1 MADKKEFTLK
11 VNGLEQSIE
20 NVDRLVDNMLGFEQ
34 QTIKAISAQEVLQSV
49 IEAQDPKK
57 GIEKIIPVY
66 QKLNNIQEHLL
77 QMTPIGIKAQ
87 QEAYEIVAK
96 GIKTQIEGS
105 KTIDKLNKEKLDD
118 LKKLEQ
124 KEMKRVEKLEQY
136 KITSLERIEKI
147 EKNKNIYLSDD
158 RKVREEFIDAEE
170 KKIKESTEK
179 IATQREEVLK
189 KNLQTMQ
196 DEADDFYTRQIR
208 SIEYKYSLEEAQI
221 RKSADLTFTAEAEKI
236 AYKKGA
242 AADEEG
248 LRNTLYTKLK
258 DLDER
263 RTAELNKAEQEH
275 QKAQSTII
283 DNIIKERSANLEVE
297 IDTTYKKLEKKT
309 KKIVKEVK
317 DLFDGID
324 QETQKSIIAE
334 SVKMQKAA
342 KDATDAVKK
351 EAAAMKEA
359 TTAKTE
365 SATASKTE
373 TAATKEATAAT
384 KEATD
389 ATKKY
394 IDINATR
401 TNLKSRQEEMK
412 IMQKLLREQY
422 DEQIAEYDKEIAA
435 AGDNAEKR
443 KEIEDKK
450 KEYTRQYGVDIIK
463 LGQGINSAKKKE
475 QDLGIL
481 QWKQYAQKA
490 EEIAGSIKGVT
501 DQISGALG
509 SAFTAVSKAY
519 DAEIASWD
527 EKIKHLKNK
536 NVEVSKEI
544 ENQGKKVAALE
555 AAQKNASAA
564 GLEKR
569 AEELATSLKAEKE
582 IYQEQLKNKEE
593 LEKKERE
600 YERRKAKEQAK
611 KEKIE
616 KLNRKA
622 TLIKNIGEA
631 TVNVAQGITKT
642 LGAYPWPLNLAL
654 ATIVGAAGAVQIGIM
669 TKQLAKFQDG
679 GLLHGKRHSQ
689 GGMRIEGTNMEVEGG
704 EFVVNR
710 VSTDKNLGLVKY
722 INQQRRK
729 LKPKD
734 LDAFFARS
742 SQSLEP
748 SFKRMFAQGG
758 QLPTIEPATNVDN
771 DSLIK
776 AIQEI
781 KIEPKVAVTDIHRA
795 QDNMVSVSGWSGV

>member
-1 MADKKEFTLK
+1 MADKRTYEIEVKSDVDPVKKLLTAVKSVDTSHKDLGETLK
-11 VNGLEQSIE
+11 DVIKIEQEAVKAGNEKSEKDEQIAKRRAKNSEKVTELYRAISTQEHSHIENAAKMLEQSHQVAAKVSEISDLNQESYKLLMKNNQEKAKAIQEEIDGLTKNAKSVVAVTEAYKKKKEIIE
-20 NVDRLVDNMLGFEQ
+20 EQAIIAQAEAEASYNVQIEKAKLAGKNVVALEEAKAEQVKRINEELGKDLKKNSEEYSASFKGVYNKLVSSLSENAEIFKDTTSKSTKELMKSTATEAAEMLGISDETTQ
-34 QTIKAISAQEVLQSV
+34 AIIKAT
-49 IEAQDPKK
+49 IEAQ
-57 GIEKIIPVY
+57 EKA
-66 QKLNNIQEHLL
+66 K
-77 QMTPIGIKAQ
+77 
-87 QEAYEIVAK
+87 EATAGVK
-96 GIKTQIEGS
+96 
-105 KTIDKLNKEKLDD
+105 
-118 LKKLEQ
+118 
-124 KEMKRVEKLEQY
+124 
-136 KITSLERIEKI
+136 
-147 EKNKNIYLSDD
+147 
-158 RKVREEFIDAEE
+158 
-170 KKIKESTEK
+170 STEETAK
-179 IATQREEVLK
+179 TATAEVK
-189 KNLQTMQ
+189 KTG
-196 DEADDFYTRQIR
+196 
-208 SIEYKYSLEEAQI
+208 EEAA
-221 RKSADLTFTAEAEKI
+221 KTAEA
-236 AYKKGA
+236 
-242 AADEEG
+242 
-248 LRNTLYTKLK
+248 
-258 DLDER
+258 
-263 RTAELNKAEQEH
+263 
-275 QKAQSTII
+275 
-283 DNIIKERSANLEVE
+283 
-297 IDTTYKKLEKKT
+297 T
-309 KKIVKEVK
+309 KKIV
-317 DLFDGID
+317 DID
-324 QETQKSIIAE
+324 ATRKNIEKIKLSLE
-334 SVKMQKAA
+334 EYRSML
-342 KDATDAVKK
+342 KDASEKRIK
-351 EAAAMKEA
+351 G
-359 TTAKTE
+359 
-365 SATASKTE
+365 
-373 TAATKEATAAT
+373 
-384 KEATD
+384 
-389 ATKKY
+389 
-394 IDINATR
+394 
-401 TNLKSRQEEMK
+401 
-412 IMQKLLREQY
+412 Y
-422 DEQIAEYDKEIAA
+422 DEELEA

-443 KEIEDKK
+443 KEIE
-450 KEYTRQYGVDIIK
+450 TRKAQYMEEFTQELLNLNQTK
-463 LGQGINSAKKKE
+463 NQLEKKE

-722 INQQRRK
+722 INEQRRE

-734 LDAFFARS
+734 LDAFFSRS
-742 SQSLEP
+742 SQGLEP

-776 AIQEI
+776 AIQAI

>member
-1 MADKKEFTLK
+1 MADKRTYEIEVKSDVDPVKKLLTAVKSVDISNKDLKETLK
-11 VNGLEQSIE
+11 DVIKIEQEAVKIGNEKSEKDEQIAKRRAKNSEKVTELYRAISTQEHSHIENAAKMLEQSHQVAAKVSEISDLNQESYKLLMKNNQEKAKAIQEEIDGLTKNAKSVVAVTEAYKKKKEIIE
-20 NVDRLVDNMLGFEQ
+20 EQAIIAQAEAEASYNVQIEKAKLAGKNVVALEEAKAEQVKRINEELGKDLKKNSEEYSASFKGVYNKLVSSLSENAEIFKDTTSKSTKELMKSTATEAAEMLGISDETTQ
-34 QTIKAISAQEVLQSV
+34 AIIKAA
-49 IEAQDPKK
+49 IEAQ
-57 GIEKIIPVY
+57 EKA
-66 QKLNNIQEHLL
+66 K
-77 QMTPIGIKAQ
+77 
-87 QEAYEIVAK
+87 EATAGVK
-96 GIKTQIEGS
+96 
-105 KTIDKLNKEKLDD
+105 
-118 LKKLEQ
+118 
-124 KEMKRVEKLEQY
+124 
-136 KITSLERIEKI
+136 
-147 EKNKNIYLSDD
+147 
-158 RKVREEFIDAEE
+158 
-170 KKIKESTEK
+170 STEET
-179 IATQREEVLK
+179 ATAEVK
-189 KNLQTMQ
+189 KTG
-196 DEADDFYTRQIR
+196 
-208 SIEYKYSLEEAQI
+208 EEAA
-221 RKSADLTFTAEAEKI
+221 KTAEA
-236 AYKKGA
+236 
-242 AADEEG
+242 
-248 LRNTLYTKLK
+248 
-258 DLDER
+258 
-263 RTAELNKAEQEH
+263 
-275 QKAQSTII
+275 
-283 DNIIKERSANLEVE
+283 
-297 IDTTYKKLEKKT
+297 T
-309 KKIVKEVK
+309 KKIV
-317 DLFDGID
+317 DID
-324 QETQKSIIAE
+324 ATRKNIEKIKLSLE
-334 SVKMQKAA
+334 EYRSML
-342 KDATDAVKK
+342 KDASEKRIK
-351 EAAAMKEA
+351 G
-359 TTAKTE
+359 
-365 SATASKTE
+365 
-373 TAATKEATAAT
+373 
-384 KEATD
+384 
-389 ATKKY
+389 
-394 IDINATR
+394 
-401 TNLKSRQEEMK
+401 
-412 IMQKLLREQY
+412 Y
-422 DEQIAEYDKEIAA
+422 DEELEA

-443 KEIEDKK
+443 KEIE
-450 KEYTRQYGVDIIK
+450 TRKAQYMEEFTQELLILNQTK
-463 LGQGINSAKKKE
+463 NQLEKKE

-490 EEIAGSIKGVT
+490 EEIAGSIKGIT

-536 NVEVSKEI
+536 NAEVSKEI

-622 TLIKNIGEA
+622 SLIKNIGEA

-722 INQQRRK
+722 INEQRRE

-742 SQSLEP
+742 SQGLEP

-771 DSLIK
+771 ESLIK
-776 AIQEI
+776 AIQAI

>member
-1 MADKKEFTLK
+1 MADKRTYEIEVKSDVDPVKKLLTAVKSVDISNKDLKETLK
-11 VNGLEQSIE
+11 DVIKIEQEGIKIGNEKSEKDEQIAKRRAKNSEKVTELYRAISTQEHSHIENAAKMLEQSHQVAAKVSEISDLNQKSYKLLMKNNQEKTKAIQEEIDGLTKNAKSVVAVTEAYKKKKEIIE
-20 NVDRLVDNMLGFEQ
+20 EQAIIAQAEAEASYNVQIEKAKLAGKNVVALEEAKAEQVKRINEELGKDLKKNSEEYSASFKGVYNKLVSSLSENAEIFKDTTSKSTKELMKSTATEAAEMLGISDETTQ
-34 QTIKAISAQEVLQSV
+34 AIIKAT
-49 IEAQDPKK
+49 IEAQ
-57 GIEKIIPVY
+57 EKA
-66 QKLNNIQEHLL
+66 K
-77 QMTPIGIKAQ
+77 
-87 QEAYEIVAK
+87 EATAGVK
-96 GIKTQIEGS
+96 
-105 KTIDKLNKEKLDD
+105 
-118 LKKLEQ
+118 
-124 KEMKRVEKLEQY
+124 
-136 KITSLERIEKI
+136 
-147 EKNKNIYLSDD
+147 
-158 RKVREEFIDAEE
+158 
-170 KKIKESTEK
+170 STEETAK
-179 IATQREEVLK
+179 TATAEVK
-189 KNLQTMQ
+189 KTG
-196 DEADDFYTRQIR
+196 
-208 SIEYKYSLEEAQI
+208 EEAA
-221 RKSADLTFTAEAEKI
+221 KTAEA
-236 AYKKGA
+236 
-242 AADEEG
+242 
-248 LRNTLYTKLK
+248 
-258 DLDER
+258 
-263 RTAELNKAEQEH
+263 
-275 QKAQSTII
+275 
-283 DNIIKERSANLEVE
+283 
-297 IDTTYKKLEKKT
+297 T
-309 KKIVKEVK
+309 KKIV
-317 DLFDGID
+317 DID
-324 QETQKSIIAE
+324 ATRKNIEKIKLSLE
-334 SVKMQKAA
+334 EYRSML
-342 KDATDAVKK
+342 KDASEKRIK
-351 EAAAMKEA
+351 GYE
-359 TTAKTE
+359 
-365 SATASKTE
+365 
-373 TAATKEATAAT
+373 
-384 KEATD
+384 
-389 ATKKY
+389 
-394 IDINATR
+394 
-401 TNLKSRQEEMK
+401 
-412 IMQKLLREQY
+412 
-422 DEQIAEYDKEIAA
+422 DELEA

-443 KEIEDKK
+443 KEIE
-450 KEYTRQYGVDIIK
+450 TRKAQYMEEFTQELLNLNQTK
-463 LGQGINSAKKKE
+463 NQLEKKE

-631 TVNVAQGITKT
+631 TANVAQGITKT

-722 INQQRRK
+722 INEQRRE

-742 SQSLEP
+742 SQGLEP

-776 AIQEI
+776 AIQAI

>member
-20 NVDRLVDNMLGFEQ
+20 NVDRLVDNMLSFEQ

-57 GIEKIIPVY
+57 GIEKIIPIY

-87 QEAYEIVAK
+87 QEANEIVAK
-96 GIKTQIEGS
+96 GIKTQIEGAKKIDERNKKELDAIKKKEQALW
-105 KTIDKLNKEKLDD
+105 KTEER
-118 LKKLEQ
+118 LKKADEDRLRRYEKATDKEREELDKNRAQIATYQ
-124 KEMKRVEKLEQY
+124 KETTAEL
-136 KITSLERIEKI
+136 EKI
-147 EKNKNIYLSDD
+147 SKE
-158 RKVREEFIDAEE
+158 RKEIFQ
-170 KKIKESTEK
+170 KI
-179 IATQREEVLK
+179 
-189 KNLQTMQ
+189 LQTMQ
-196 DEADDFYTRQIR
+196 DETDDYHTRQIR
-208 SIEYKYSLEEAQI
+208 SIEYKYRLEEDQI
-221 RKSADLTFTAEAEKI
+221 RKSADLTFIAEAEKT

-242 AADEEG
+242 AADEEV

-258 DLDER
+258 DLDDR
-263 RTAELNKAEQEH
+263 RTAELKKAEEER
-275 QKAQSTII
+275 QKAQSMII
-283 DNIIKERSANLEVE
+283 DNFIKERSTKVEVE
-297 IDTTYKKLEKKT
+297 IDTTSKKLEKNT

-324 QETQKSIIAE
+324 EETQKSIIAG

-351 EAAAMKEA
+351 EAAATKEA

-401 TNLKSRQEEMK
+401 ANLKSRQEEMK

-475 QDLGIL
+475 QDLGIV
-481 QWKQYAQKA
+481 QWVQYAQKI
-490 EEIAGSIKGVT
+490 EEIANSIKGVT

-509 SAFTAVSKAY
+509 SAFSAVSKAY

-527 EKIKHLKNK
+527 EKIKHLKDK
-536 NVEVSKEI
+536 NAEVSKEI
-544 ENQGKKVAALE
+544 ENQGKKIAALE

-564 GLEKR
+564 GLDQR
-569 AEELATSLKAEKE
+569 AEELAKSLKAEKE
-582 IYQEQLKNKEE
+582 TYQEQLENKEE
-593 LEKKERE
+593 LEEKERE

-631 TVNVAQGITKT
+631 TANVAQGITKT

-722 INQQRRK
+722 INEQRRE

-742 SQSLEP
+742 SQGLEP

-776 AIQEI
+776 AIQAI

>member
-20 NVDRLVDNMLGFEQ
+20 NVDRLVDNMLSFEQ

-57 GIEKIIPVY
+57 GIEKIIPIY

-87 QEAYEIVAK
+87 QEANEIVAK
-96 GIKTQIEGS
+96 GIKTQIEGL
-105 KTIDKLNKEKLDD
+105 KTIDKLSKENLDD
-118 LKKLEQ
+118 LTKKEHALWKIEEGLKKAEEDRLRRYEKATD
-124 KEMKRVEKLEQY
+124 KEREELDKKHA
-136 KITSLERIEKI
+136 KITADKKKTTAELEKTAIE
-147 EKNKNIYLSDD
+147 
-158 RKVREEFIDAEE
+158 R
-170 KKIKESTEK
+170 KKI
-179 IATQREEVLK
+179 LK
-189 KNLQTMQ
+189 KNLQTIQ
-196 DEADDFYTRQIR
+196 DEIDDFYTRQKR
-208 SIEYKYSLEEAQI
+208 SIEYKYRLEEDLI
-221 RKSADLTFTAEAEKI
+221 RKSADLTFIAEAEKT

-242 AADEEG
+242 AADEEV
-248 LRNTLYTKLK
+248 LRNTLYTKEK
-258 DLDER
+258 ELDDR
-263 RTAELNKAEQEH
+263 RTAELKKAEEER

-283 DNIIKERSANLEVE
+283 DNFIKERSTKVEVE
-297 IDTTYKKLEKKT
+297 IDTTSKKLEKNT

-324 QETQKSIIAE
+324 EETQKSIIAE

-351 EAAAMKEA
+351 EAAATKEA

-401 TNLKSRQEEMK
+401 ANLKSRQEEMK

-475 QDLGIL
+475 QDLGIV
-481 QWKQYAQKA
+481 QWVQYAQKI
-490 EEIAGSIKGVT
+490 EEIANSIKGVT

-509 SAFTAVSKAY
+509 SAFSAVSKAY

-536 NVEVSKEI
+536 NAEVSKEI
-544 ENQGKKVAALE
+544 ENQGKKIAALE

-564 GLEKR
+564 GLDQR
-569 AEELATSLKAEKE
+569 AEELAKSLKAEKE
-582 IYQEQLKNKEE
+582 TYQEQLKNKEE
-593 LEKKERE
+593 LEEKERE

-631 TVNVAQGITKT
+631 TANVAQGITKT

-654 ATIVGAAGAVQIGIM
+654 AAVVGAAGAVQIGIM

-710 VSTDKNLGLVKY
+710 VSTDKNLRLVKY
-722 INQQRRK
+722 INEQRRE

-742 SQSLEP
+742 SQGLEP

-776 AIQEI
+776 AIQAI

>member
-1 MADKKEFTLK
+1 MADKRTYEIEVKSDVDPVKKLLTAVKSVDISNKDLKETLK
-11 VNGLEQSIE
+11 DVIKIEQEAVKIGNEKSEKDEQIAKRRAKNSEKVTELYRAISTQEHSHIENAAKMLEQSHQVAAKVSEISDLNQESYKLLMKNNQEKTKAIQEEIDGLTKNAKSVVAVTEAYKKKKEIIE
-20 NVDRLVDNMLGFEQ
+20 EQAIIAQAEAEASYNVQIEKAKLAGKNVVALEEAKAEQVKRINEELGKDLKKNSEEYSASFKGVYNKLVSSLSENAEIFKDTTSKSTKELMKSTATEAAEMLGISDETTQ
-34 QTIKAISAQEVLQSV
+34 AIIKAA
-49 IEAQDPKK
+49 IEAQ
-57 GIEKIIPVY
+57 EKA
-66 QKLNNIQEHLL
+66 K
-77 QMTPIGIKAQ
+77 
-87 QEAYEIVAK
+87 EATAGVK
-96 GIKTQIEGS
+96 
-105 KTIDKLNKEKLDD
+105 
-118 LKKLEQ
+118 
-124 KEMKRVEKLEQY
+124 
-136 KITSLERIEKI
+136 
-147 EKNKNIYLSDD
+147 
-158 RKVREEFIDAEE
+158 
-170 KKIKESTEK
+170 STEETAK
-179 IATQREEVLK
+179 TATAEVK
-189 KNLQTMQ
+189 KTG
-196 DEADDFYTRQIR
+196 
-208 SIEYKYSLEEAQI
+208 EEAA
-221 RKSADLTFTAEAEKI
+221 KTAEA
-236 AYKKGA
+236 
-242 AADEEG
+242 
-248 LRNTLYTKLK
+248 
-258 DLDER
+258 
-263 RTAELNKAEQEH
+263 
-275 QKAQSTII
+275 
-283 DNIIKERSANLEVE
+283 
-297 IDTTYKKLEKKT
+297 T
-309 KKIVKEVK
+309 KKIV
-317 DLFDGID
+317 DID
-324 QETQKSIIAE
+324 ATRKNIEKIKLSLE
-334 SVKMQKAA
+334 EYRSML
-342 KDATDAVKK
+342 KDASEKRIK
-351 EAAAMKEA
+351 G
-359 TTAKTE
+359 
-365 SATASKTE
+365 
-373 TAATKEATAAT
+373 
-384 KEATD
+384 
-389 ATKKY
+389 
-394 IDINATR
+394 
-401 TNLKSRQEEMK
+401 
-412 IMQKLLREQY
+412 Y
-422 DEQIAEYDKEIAA
+422 DEELEA

-443 KEIEDKK
+443 KEIE
-450 KEYTRQYGVDIIK
+450 TRKAQYMEGFTQELLNLNQTK
-463 LGQGINSAKKKE
+463 NQLEKKE

-722 INQQRRK
+722 INEQRRE

-742 SQSLEP
+742 SQGLEP

-776 AIQEI
+776 AIQAI

>member
-1 MADKKEFTLK
+1 MADKRTYEIEVKSDVDPVKKLLTAVKSVDISNKDLKETLK
-11 VNGLEQSIE
+11 DVIRIEQEAVKIGNEKSEKDEQIAKRRAKNSEKVTELYRAISTQEHSHIENAAKMLEQSHQVAAKVSEISDLNQESYKLLMKNNQEKAKAIQEEIDGLTKNAKSVVAVTEAYKKKKEIIE
-20 NVDRLVDNMLGFEQ
+20 EQAIIAQAEAEASYNVQIEKAKLAGKNVVALEEAKAEQVKRINEELGKDLKKNSEEYSASFKGVYNKLVSSLSENAEIFKDTTSKSTKELMKSTATEAAEMLGISDETTQ
-34 QTIKAISAQEVLQSV
+34 AIIKAA
-49 IEAQDPKK
+49 IEAQ
-57 GIEKIIPVY
+57 EKA
-66 QKLNNIQEHLL
+66 K
-77 QMTPIGIKAQ
+77 
-87 QEAYEIVAK
+87 EATAGVK
-96 GIKTQIEGS
+96 
-105 KTIDKLNKEKLDD
+105 
-118 LKKLEQ
+118 
-124 KEMKRVEKLEQY
+124 
-136 KITSLERIEKI
+136 
-147 EKNKNIYLSDD
+147 
-158 RKVREEFIDAEE
+158 
-170 KKIKESTEK
+170 STEETAK
-179 IATQREEVLK
+179 TATAEVK
-189 KNLQTMQ
+189 KTG
-196 DEADDFYTRQIR
+196 
-208 SIEYKYSLEEAQI
+208 EEAA
-221 RKSADLTFTAEAEKI
+221 KTAEA
-236 AYKKGA
+236 
-242 AADEEG
+242 
-248 LRNTLYTKLK
+248 
-258 DLDER
+258 
-263 RTAELNKAEQEH
+263 
-275 QKAQSTII
+275 
-283 DNIIKERSANLEVE
+283 
-297 IDTTYKKLEKKT
+297 T
-309 KKIVKEVK
+309 KKIV
-317 DLFDGID
+317 DID
-324 QETQKSIIAE
+324 ATRKNIEKIKLSLE
-334 SVKMQKAA
+334 EYRSML
-342 KDATDAVKK
+342 KDASEKRIK
-351 EAAAMKEA
+351 G
-359 TTAKTE
+359 
-365 SATASKTE
+365 
-373 TAATKEATAAT
+373 
-384 KEATD
+384 
-389 ATKKY
+389 
-394 IDINATR
+394 
-401 TNLKSRQEEMK
+401 
-412 IMQKLLREQY
+412 Y
-422 DEQIAEYDKEIAA
+422 DEELEA

-443 KEIEDKK
+443 KEIE
-450 KEYTRQYGVDIIK
+450 TRKAQYMEEFTQELLILNQTK
-463 LGQGINSAKKKE
+463 NQLEKKE

-509 SAFTAVSKAY
+509 SAFSAVSKAY

-710 VSTDKNLGLVKY
+710 VSTNKNLGLVKY
-722 INQQRRK
+722 INEQRRE

-742 SQSLEP
+742 SQGLEP

-776 AIQEI
+776 AIQAI

>member
-1 MADKKEFTLK
+1 MADKRKYEIQVESNIEPVKQLLTVIKSVDTSHKDLGETLK
-11 VNGLEQSIE
+11 DVIKIEQEAVKAGNEKSEKDEQIAKRRAKNSEKVTELYRAISTQEHSHIENAAKMLEQSHQVTAKVSEISDLNQESYKLLMKNNQEKAKAIQEEIDGLTKNAKSVVAVTEAYKKKKEIIE
-20 NVDRLVDNMLGFEQ
+20 EQAIIAQAEAEASYNVQIEKAKLAGKNVVALEEAKAEQVKRINEELGKDLKKNSEEYSASFKGVYNKLVSSLSENAEIFKDTTSKSTKELMKSTATEAAEMLGISDETTQ
-34 QTIKAISAQEVLQSV
+34 AIIKAA
-49 IEAQDPKK
+49 IEAQ
-57 GIEKIIPVY
+57 EKA
-66 QKLNNIQEHLL
+66 K
-77 QMTPIGIKAQ
+77 
-87 QEAYEIVAK
+87 EATAGVK
-96 GIKTQIEGS
+96 
-105 KTIDKLNKEKLDD
+105 
-118 LKKLEQ
+118 
-124 KEMKRVEKLEQY
+124 
-136 KITSLERIEKI
+136 
-147 EKNKNIYLSDD
+147 
-158 RKVREEFIDAEE
+158 
-170 KKIKESTEK
+170 STEETAK
-179 IATQREEVLK
+179 TATAEVK
-189 KNLQTMQ
+189 KTG
-196 DEADDFYTRQIR
+196 
-208 SIEYKYSLEEAQI
+208 EEAA
-221 RKSADLTFTAEAEKI
+221 KTAEA
-236 AYKKGA
+236 
-242 AADEEG
+242 
-248 LRNTLYTKLK
+248 
-258 DLDER
+258 
-263 RTAELNKAEQEH
+263 
-275 QKAQSTII
+275 
-283 DNIIKERSANLEVE
+283 
-297 IDTTYKKLEKKT
+297 T
-309 KKIVKEVK
+309 KKIV
-317 DLFDGID
+317 DID
-324 QETQKSIIAE
+324 ATRKNIEKIKLSLE
-334 SVKMQKAA
+334 EYRSML
-342 KDATDAVKK
+342 KDASEKRIK
-351 EAAAMKEA
+351 G
-359 TTAKTE
+359 
-365 SATASKTE
+365 
-373 TAATKEATAAT
+373 
-384 KEATD
+384 
-389 ATKKY
+389 
-394 IDINATR
+394 
-401 TNLKSRQEEMK
+401 
-412 IMQKLLREQY
+412 Y
-422 DEQIAEYDKEIAA
+422 DEELEA

-443 KEIEDKK
+443 KEIE
-450 KEYTRQYGVDIIK
+450 TRKAQYMEEFTQELLILNQTK
-463 LGQGINSAKKKE
+463 NQLEKKE

-490 EEIAGSIKGVT
+490 EEIAGSIKGIT

-536 NVEVSKEI
+536 NAEVSKEI

-622 TLIKNIGEA
+622 SLIKNIGEA

-722 INQQRRK
+722 INEQRRE

-742 SQSLEP
+742 SQGLEP

-776 AIQEI
+776 AIQAI

>member
-20 NVDRLVDNMLGFEQ
+20 NVDRLVDNMLSFEQ

-57 GIEKIIPVY
+57 GIEKIIPIY

-87 QEAYEIVAK
+87 QEANEIVAK
-96 GIKTQIEGS
+96 GIKTQIEGAKKIDEGNKKELDAIKKKEQALW
-105 KTIDKLNKEKLDD
+105 KTEER
-118 LKKLEQ
+118 LKKADEDRLRRYEKATDKEREELDKNRAQIATYQ
-124 KEMKRVEKLEQY
+124 KETTAEL
-136 KITSLERIEKI
+136 EKI
-147 EKNKNIYLSDD
+147 SKE
-158 RKVREEFIDAEE
+158 RKEIFQ
-170 KKIKESTEK
+170 KI
-179 IATQREEVLK
+179 
-189 KNLQTMQ
+189 LQTMQ
-196 DEADDFYTRQIR
+196 GETDDYHTRQIR
-208 SIEYKYSLEEAQI
+208 SIEYKYRLEEDQI
-221 RKSADLTFTAEAEKI
+221 RKSADLTFTAEAEKT

-242 AADEEG
+242 AADEEV

-263 RTAELNKAEQEH
+263 RTAELNKAEEER
-275 QKAQSTII
+275 QKAQSMII
-283 DNIIKERSANLEVE
+283 DNFIKERSTKVEVE
-297 IDTTYKKLEKKT
+297 IDTTSKKLEKNT

-324 QETQKSIIAE
+324 EETQKSIIAE

-351 EAAAMKEA
+351 EAAATKEA

-401 TNLKSRQEEMK
+401 ANLKSRQEEMK

-475 QDLGIL
+475 QDLGIV
-481 QWKQYAQKA
+481 QWVQYAQKI
-490 EEIAGSIKGVT
+490 EEIANSIKGVT

-509 SAFTAVSKAY
+509 SAFSAVSKAY

-527 EKIKHLKNK
+527 EKIKHLKDK
-536 NVEVSKEI
+536 NAEVSKEI
-544 ENQGKKVAALE
+544 ENQGKKIAALE

-564 GLEKR
+564 GLDQR
-569 AEELATSLKAEKE
+569 AEELAKSLKAEKE
-582 IYQEQLKNKEE
+582 TYQEQLKNKEE
-593 LEKKERE
+593 LEEKERE

-631 TVNVAQGITKT
+631 TANVAQGITKT

-654 ATIVGAAGAVQIGIM
+654 AAVVGAAGAVQIGIM

-722 INQQRRK
+722 INEQRRE

-742 SQSLEP
+742 SQGLEP

-776 AIQEI
+776 AIQAI

>member
-11 VNGLEQSIE
+11 VNGLEHSIE
-20 NVDRLVDNMLGFEQ
+20 NVDRLVDNMLSFEQ

-57 GIEKIIPVY
+57 GIEKIIPIY

-87 QEAYEIVAK
+87 QEANEIVAK
-96 GIKTQIEGS
+96 GIKTQIEGAKKIDERNKKELDAIKKKEQALW
-105 KTIDKLNKEKLDD
+105 KTEER
-118 LKKLEQ
+118 LKKADEDRLRRYEKATDKEREELDKNRAQIATYQ
-124 KEMKRVEKLEQY
+124 KETTAEL
-136 KITSLERIEKI
+136 EKI
-147 EKNKNIYLSDD
+147 SKE
-158 RKVREEFIDAEE
+158 RKEIFQ
-170 KKIKESTEK
+170 KI
-179 IATQREEVLK
+179 
-189 KNLQTMQ
+189 LQTMQ
-196 DEADDFYTRQIR
+196 DETDDYHTRQIR
-208 SIEYKYSLEEAQI
+208 SIEYKYRLEEDQI
-221 RKSADLTFTAEAEKI
+221 RKSADLTFIAEAEKT

-242 AADEEG
+242 AADEEV

-263 RTAELNKAEQEH
+263 RTAELNKAEEER

-283 DNIIKERSANLEVE
+283 DNFIKERSTKVEVE
-297 IDTTYKKLEKKT
+297 IDTTSKKLEKNT

-324 QETQKSIIAE
+324 EETQKSIIAE

-351 EAAAMKEA
+351 EAAATKEA

-401 TNLKSRQEEMK
+401 ANLKSRQEEMK

-481 QWKQYAQKA
+481 QWVQYAQKV
-490 EEIAGSIKGVT
+490 EGIANSIKGVT

-509 SAFTAVSKAY
+509 SAFSAVSKAY

-536 NVEVSKEI
+536 NAEVSKEI
-544 ENQGKKVAALE
+544 ENQGKKIAALE

-564 GLEKR
+564 GLDQR
-569 AEELATSLKAEKE
+569 AEELAKSLKAEKE
-582 IYQEQLKNKEE
+582 TYQEQLKNKEE
-593 LEKKERE
+593 LEEKERE

-631 TVNVAQGITKT
+631 TANVAQGITKT

-654 ATIVGAAGAVQIGIM
+654 AAVVGAAGAVQIGIM

-710 VSTDKNLGLVKY
+710 VSTDKNLRLVKY
-722 INQQRRK
+722 INEQRRE

-742 SQSLEP
+742 SQGLEP

-776 AIQEI
+776 AIQAI